1 MDGVNWR
8 DKIVS
13 FLRQYRYVI
22 LVIAIGLVLMS
33 IPGRQEDTKTGPDP
47 DQVQTSRDIQS
58 ELEQILSQIQG
69 VGKVRV
75 LLTESAGEMTLYERS
90 EDSTRGEVSDST
102 RTEPIILT
110 DENRAQQGLIQQVIP
125 PAYQGAVIVCQGGNQ
140 PTVQLAVVEAV
151 SDVTGLTADK
161 ITVLKMK

>member
-13 FLRQYRYVI
+13 FLRQYRYVV

-33 IPGRQEDTKTGPDP
+33 IPGRQEDTKTVLEPDP
-47 DQVQTSRDIQS
+47 VQTCRDIQT

-75 LLTESAGEMTLYERS
+75 LLTESAGELTLYEHS
-90 EDSTRGEVSDST
+90 EDSTYGEVTDST

-110 DENRAQQGLIQQVIP
+110 DDNRAQQGLIQQVIP
-125 PAYQGAVIVCQGGNQ
+125 PVYQGAVVVCQGGNQ
-140 PTVQLAVVEAV
+140 ATVQLAVVDAV

>member
-1 MDGVNWR
+1 MDGVNWK

-13 FLRQYRYVI
+13 FMRQYRYVV

-33 IPGRQEDTKTGPDP
+33 IPVRQEATKTGYEPEP
-47 DQVQTSRDIQS
+47 VQTRRDIQS

-75 LLTESAGEMTLYERS
+75 LLTESAGELTLYERS
-90 EDSTRGEVSDST
+90 EDSTYGEVTDST

-110 DENRAQQGLIQQVIP
+110 DDNRAQQGLIQQVIP
-125 PAYQGAVIVCQGGNQ
+125 PVYQGAVIVCQGGNQ
-140 PTVQLAVVEAV
+140 STVQLAVVEAV

>member
-8 DKIVS
+8 EKIVS

-33 IPGRQEDTKTGPDP
+33 IPGRQEDRNTPLEPDP
-47 DQVQTSRDIQS
+47 VQTCRDIQS

-75 LLTESAGEMTLYERS
+75 LLTESAGELTLYERS
-90 EDSTRGEVSDST
+90 EDSTYGEVTDST

-125 PAYQGAVIVCQGGNQ
+125 PVYQGAVIVCQGGNQ
-140 PTVQLAVVEAV
+140 ATVQLAVVDAV